1 MQSAAAYLAPKIVEH
16 HLEGGAPR
24 LLNAP
29 AGSYRTKDGW
39 LAITL
44 VKEEHFRRICR
55 ALGREDIAD
64 DPRFADFAGRAENMA
79 ALRPLLENL
88 LLGRSP
94 AEWVARFHAPD
105 ALSSANNE

>member
-39 LAITL
+39 LAVTL

-64 DPRFADFAGRAENMA
+64 DPRFADFPSRAENMV
-79 ALRPLLENL
+79 ALRPLLEDL
-88 LLGRSP
+88 LLRS
-94 AEWVARFHAPD
+94 EEHTSELQSLMR
-105 ALSSANNE
+105 SSYAVFCL